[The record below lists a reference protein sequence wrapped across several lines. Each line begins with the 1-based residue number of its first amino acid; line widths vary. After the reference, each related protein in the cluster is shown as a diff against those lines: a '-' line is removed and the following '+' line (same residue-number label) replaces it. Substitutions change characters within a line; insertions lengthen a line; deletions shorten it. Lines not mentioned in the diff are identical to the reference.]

1 MKLFFSI
8 LFLSVNLKA
17 GEISNYRDFFDAA
30 ILEKEG
36 KYEEAFSKYKDLIK
50 KDPDL
55 YVYKQALNLSM
66 SMGKIKESLEYSSYL
81 VEKDSNSAENWYMY
95 ANSLWAAGENEKANS
110 AFLKAIELN
119 KEYVDAYYQLSL
131 LNAADKDK
139 AIGYLKKIIE
149 LRPDLKPETYMQI
162 AQLYYAN
169 KDEKNALDY
178 LKKSAAE
185 DLEYTRPRYYIAEYY
200 ENNGDYA
207 KALEEYNAILEQEKN
222 NSELLNH
229 IGEIYLSNLKDQN
242 KAREYFSRSVEVSTK
257 NPQALYWLMVI
268 SEQEKKYSEAI
279 EFIKR
284 LNEIMPSPSNYLK
297 MSYCYSALNDLN
309 KAVETLKIARGKFP
323 DDPDIAYFLA
333 LGYEDMGKLKE
344 SVELLKFA
352 VSKSSESV
360 EARMQLAISCEKL
373 NDVPCFKENFSYI
386 IEKDTANHNALN
398 YLGYSLIDRN
408 MELDKAID
416 MVKKALSYDPDNP
429 AYLDSLAWGYYRK
442 GDYKEALAAILKSI
456 EKMDYD
462 SIVWEHLGH
471 IYLKLGD
478 FDNAWFSFQ
487 LSNDLNNQE
496 KNIKLAYDLK
506 DKVNFQKAI
515 ERYFS
520 LISLKKASFVSNG
533 ELSIKFSGRRISADM
548 VISNKPG
555 EYFFVSILDPLMS
568 PMWSVKYTTSSV
580 HYSNI
585 SGDLAYG
592 EYLNL
597 TLNRISDLLKDIYG
611 GGIYDLP
618 YGNIKNRVLEDG
630 DYKIKLN
637 KDKNRIESIVYKKG
651 GEKIKVYFKN
661 YDFISNYLFPVE
673 VVVKSDKLT
682 FTIKLPKNKIEVKNI
697 NKLAL

>member
-1 MKLFFSI
+1 
-8 LFLSVNLKA
+8 
-17 GEISNYRDFFDAA
+17 
-30 ILEKEG
+30 
-36 KYEEAFSKYKDLIK
+36 
-50 KDPDL
+50 
-55 YVYKQALNLSM
+55 
-66 SMGKIKESLEYSSYL
+66 
-81 VEKDSNSAENWYMY
+81 
-95 ANSLWAAGENEKANS
+95 
-110 AFLKAIELN
+110 
-119 KEYVDAYYQLSL
+119 
-131 LNAADKDK
+131 
-139 AIGYLKKIIE
+139 
-149 LRPDLKPETYMQI
+149 
-162 AQLYYAN
+162 
-169 KDEKNALDY
+169 
-178 LKKSAAE
+178 
-185 DLEYTRPRYYIAEYY
+185 
-200 ENNGDYA
+200 
-207 KALEEYNAILEQEKN
+207 
-222 NSELLNH
+222 
-229 IGEIYLSNLKDQN
+229 
-242 KAREYFSRSVEVSTK
+242 
-257 NPQALYWLMVI
+257 
-268 SEQEKKYSEAI
+268 
-279 EFIKR
+279 
-284 LNEIMPSPSNYLK
+284 
-297 MSYCYSALNDLN
+297 
-309 KAVETLKIARGKFP
+309 
-323 DDPDIAYFLA
+323 
-333 LGYEDMGKLKE
+333 
-344 SVELLKFA
+344 
-352 VSKSSESV
+352 
-360 EARMQLAISCEKL
+360 
-373 NDVPCFKENFSYI
+373 VPCFKENFSYI

-618 YGNIKNRVLEDG
+618 YGNIKNRVLENG

-673 VVVKSDKLT
+673 VVIKSDKLT